1 MQLFSNDIIKIMVV
15 VILIS
20 GCAYKE
26 YDADNEA
33 VYKKYWCDPTS
44 RKASVTQ
51 LVPSKYKSEG
61 QEINYDDCSSVPIK
75 DETDLNRKAL
85 LQPILTN

>member
-1 MQLFSNDIIKIMVV
+1 MWLISNDMMKLILVV
-15 VILIS
+15 MLFS

-33 VYKKYWCDPTS
+33 PYKNYWCDPTL
-44 RKASVTQ
+44 RKGSIAQ

-61 QEINYDDCSSVPIK
+61 PEINYDECANVPIK
-75 DETDLNRKAL
+75 EEAELNRKAL
-85 LQPILTN
+85 LQAILRN